1 MKVGTEQEWQA
12 ARKELTASAGLARVG
27 VESWE
32 PSGSQD
38 LALLAEPERRPLPFF
53 EGVHPYHGTSQATGR
68 PGGNGFRLFPRFT
81 GFGDLPLIAT
91 RCNHGGP

>member
-32 PSGSQD
+32 PSDSQD

-68 PGGNGFRLFPRFT
+68 
-81 GFGDLPLIAT
+81 T
-91 RCNHGGP
+91 RWQRISLVSAVYRASAICH